1 MSKNTTLVRPEP
13 EEPMSWEEQ
22 VAQYRKAHR
31 HNLKR
36 VATVMTL
43 PLHKM
48 KSVLAAAANKQ
59 HS

>member
-1 MSKNTTLVRPEP
+1 MSNNTILMHPEP

-43 PLHKM
+43 PLRKT
-48 KSVLAAAANKQ
+48 KAVLAAAANK
-59 HS
+59 